1 MTIVLRDEITG
12 KSTRLTKVQKL
23 FEDGNYICVYFK
35 NDLGEIDSTSYGF
48 ATVVSVDEQEFW
60 E

>member
-12 KSTRLTKVQKL
+12 KSTRLTKVKKI

-35 NDLGEIDSTSYGF
+35 NDDGEIDWTSYAF
-48 ATVVSVDEQEFW
+48 STVVSVDEQEFW